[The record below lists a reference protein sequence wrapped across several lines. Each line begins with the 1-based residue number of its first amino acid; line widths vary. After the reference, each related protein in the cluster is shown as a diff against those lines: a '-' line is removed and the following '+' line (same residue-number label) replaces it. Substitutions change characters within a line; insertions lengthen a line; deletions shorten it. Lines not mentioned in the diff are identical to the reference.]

1 MDISKFYKSLDAV
14 RKDLDNIASDLRKVE
29 KEASFVDGII
39 AEKVP
44 VNIAS
49 VRETIENIAN
59 GDGQGT
65 MNYVINI
72 LLGVS
77 GADLLSDEI
86 KMEREK
92 SNGGAAAKPIDTTPH
107 TENGAQSSILGESKK
122 RSLKDFYKQKPMQE
136 SASLA
141 FGPTLNYEE
150 LLSNPYL
157 SGGDSHAY
165 ESDFASNIDDIGF
178 GGMDRDMAND
188 PAAEYSDDAV
198 SFNGDFDE
206 FANDLD
212 PNSMSF
218 EDIRSKYEEPA
229 EEFVGGEE
237 VTDLN
242 GGAVPPN
249 TSPAE
254 IEGDFGLP
262 PLDDGTGAGGDDFAP
277 VPDEFGEETPAPAPA
292 PEMDSGFGGM
302 PDPLAASAP
311 ESDFAPMDD
320 MYA

>member
-1 MDISKFYKSLDAV
+1 MDISKFYKSLDAA
-14 RKDLDNIASDLRKVE
+14 RKDIEKVATDLRRVE

-39 AEKVP
+39 AEKIP
-44 VNIAS
+44 VNIAAI
-49 VRETIENIAN
+49 REALEHIVSD
-59 GDGQGT
+59 DGTGT
-65 MNYVINI
+65 MNGVMNI

-77 GADLLSDEI
+77 GADLLSDDI

-92 SNGGAAAKPIDTTPH
+92 SSGAKPAAPAIDTTPH

-122 RSLKDFYKQKPMQE
+122 RSLKDFYKDPMKE

-141 FGPTLNYEE
+141 FGPTLNYAE
-150 LLSNPYL
+150 LLDNPYL
-157 SGGDSHAY
+157 SGGDPHSY
-165 ESDFASNIDDIGF
+165 ESDFASNVDDFGF
-178 GGMDRDMAND
+178 GAMDRGLAND

-198 SFNGDFDE
+198 QFNGDFDD

-212 PNSMSF
+212 PNGMSF
-218 EDIRSKYEEPA
+218 EDIRNKYEEPA

-242 GGAVPPN
+242 GGAIPPN
-249 TSPAE
+249 TSPAD
-254 IEGDFGLP
+254 IEDNIEMP
-262 PLDDGTGAGGDDFAP
+262 PLETVPTDDGLAP
-277 VPDEFGEETPAPAPA
+277 IPDEFGNETVPAAPAAA
-292 PEMDSGFGGM
+292 PMDTGFGGM
-302 PDPLAASAP
+302 PDPLGASAP